1 MTPARSDYLR
11 KSWHNLIP
19 AALPWAALVV
29 PALLLFLPVLYY
41 SLTTPFALVDDYGD
55 WIFVGIFDSPERFF
69 QWFHH
74 QITDAYY
81 TEYEYEYRH
90 RPFWEFYNGVAWKAF
105 GPTPWLHHLARWV
118 VHFGAVF
125 AFAAAFLCFARQRP
139 ATTVPSIAARF
150 GYILPLALLVYLWLF
165 FPNQPAARLSPQE
178 VYTVFFLGLGSW
190 MLALLLLREGSQN
203 RLRATLLIY
212 GVFYL
217 SYLGL
222 AWSKEINIA
231 MLLWLLVSY
240 YALLLIG
247 ALRRKDLGNQ
257 GSEGLVKGA
266 GPVLKGISR
275 WKLLGGLPL
284 LAVFLHTLELANR
297 IYQGGGYGT
306 LTPGLI
312 VDNAAWIAENLFQ
325 VNTSL
330 FITAGLALLSALLL
344 LFIVLKAVKGQ
355 FSNEVIFTL
364 FLLGLFGSTYL
375 MLCTSWQQVPRYWYI
390 LIPVFTT
397 LLAFSARFALE
408 YAGELG
414 LLRRSLDSL
423 TSTPRLLAASGVVGF
438 IVFFVCCNYYNFL
451 FQTVVQ
457 HHTRQAE
464 ARLIAEITR
473 RHDQGDYIQVL
484 RENPNELTHRLIIYY
499 DSFLPRFYG
508 GEYAIHP
515 EPPAQAEPPWYVV
528 SHTDDKLSQLRNYRP
543 LSYARKVADRLQ
555 AGDPYRVRDRG
566 VPLWEWY
573 IYRSDL
579 TRFWWNGVDVDLY
592 QIIADAGEPALRDAF
607 DVHLVDN
614 VLIYTREQ
622 CNPEDVAARFFL
634 AVYPVDANDLPDYR
648 QEHGF
653 DNLGFSFEQ
662 YGLLS
667 GGKCLARVA
676 LPEYAIATIRTGQFV
691 PVADGYHHFW
701 EGEIRLWNGLD
712 IDGMYQVIAEAGEP
726 AIRAAFDVHL
736 IENALIYTRE
746 QCSQEDLAAR
756 FFIHLRPVD
765 INDLPDHRKR
775 YGFDNL
781 DFSFDQYGRLSG
793 GKCLARIA
801 LPEYAVATIRTG
813 QYVPVADG
821 SNQLWEGEISLVE

>member
-11 KSWHNLIP
+11 KSWHSLIP
-19 AALPWAALVV
+19 AALPWAAVAV

-118 VHFGAVF
+118 LHFGAVF
-125 AFAAAFLCFARQRP
+125 AFAGAFLCFARQRP

-257 GSEGLVKGA
+257 GTEGLVKGA

-284 LAVFLHTLELANR
+284 LAVFLHTLWRVNGVS
-297 IYQGGGYGT
+297 QGGGYGT
-306 LTPGLI
+306 APVTPGLI
-312 VDNAAWIAENLFQ
+312 GDNAVWIAQHLFQ
-325 VNTSL
+325 INTSP
-330 FITAGLALLSALLL
+330 FITAGLALLVVLLL
-344 LFIVLKAVKGQ
+344 RCIVRKARKGH

-364 FLLGLFGSTYL
+364 FLLGLFGSMYL
-375 MLCTSWQQVPRYWYI
+375 MVGTSWAQVPRYWYI

-397 LLAFSARFALE
+397 LLAFSARFGLE
-408 YAGELG
+408 YAGELRP
-414 LLRRSLDSL
+414 LRRRLASL
-423 TSTPRLLAASGVVGF
+423 TLTPRLLTAYGLAGF
-438 IVFFVCCNYYNFL
+438 VIFFLCCNYYNFL

-457 HHTRQAE
+457 HHTRQAD
-464 ARLIAEITR
+464 ARLIAEINR
-473 RHDQGDYIQVL
+473 RQDQGQYIQVPYDNANWYAVL
-484 RENPNELTHRLIIYY
+484 LVRYY
-499 DSFLPRFYG
+499 RNFLPRFYG
-508 GEYAIHP
+508 GEYAIHT
-515 EPPAQAEPPWYVV
+515 EPPAQAGPPWYVV
-528 SHTDDKLSQLRNYRP
+528 GHTDEQRIQPQNYRP
-543 LSYARKVADRLQ
+543 LSYARKVAGILQ
-555 AGDPYRVRDRG
+555 PGHPYLEKDG
-566 VPLWEWY
+566 GIPLWEWY

-579 TRFWWNGVDVDLY
+579 GRFWWNGVDVDWY
-592 QIIADAGEPALRDAF
+592 QVIAEAGEPALRAAF
-607 DVHLVDN
+607 DVYLVDN
-614 VLIYTREQ
+614 VLIYTREP
-622 CNPEDVAARFFL
+622 CHPEDVAAKFL
-634 AVYPVDANDLPDYR
+634 LHLYPVDGDDLPDHRKRY
-648 QEHGF
+648 GF
-653 DNLGFSFEQ
+653 DHLDFSFEQ
-662 YGLLS
+662 YGPLS
-667 GGKCLARVA
+667 AGKCLARII

-691 PVADGYHHFW
+691 PVADGYHRLW
-701 EGEIRLWNGLD
+701 EEEIRL
-712 IDGMYQVIAEAGEP
+712 
-726 AIRAAFDVHL
+726 
-736 IENALIYTRE
+736 
-746 QCSQEDLAAR
+746 
-756 FFIHLRPVD
+756 
-765 INDLPDHRKR
+765 
-775 YGFDNL
+775 
-781 DFSFDQYGRLSG
+781 
-793 GKCLARIA
+793 
-801 LPEYAVATIRTG
+801 
-813 QYVPVADG
+813 
-821 SNQLWEGEISLVE
+821 VE